1 MRNAGGCLGIALGI
15 VVLVGLGCGGSAPPA
30 DDPSGAAAD
39 GPAGGEGDAA
49 AGTKDETAAPAGDAP
64 AGGTASGGASESD
77 ASGSQALARDLIKA
91 GGRFVGWSAT
101 KKSFVHPQQRRSGQ
115 STSLD
120 VVFTDE
126 EGRAKDVMRICQIG
140 ECEEGLTELAKEA
153 MPKLTSRLDGEGF
166 VAVRAI
172 GWPQGRDE
180 LDVSALGMKLK
191 LAGGTLQGVR
201 EGKPVRIGAVK
212 PKLLAVF
219 VVPDAKLLG
228 VVTSPDGEVWQQT
241 FSVLKVP

>member
-1 MRNAGGCLGIALGI
+1 MRNAGGCKGIALGI
-15 VVLVGLGCGGSAPPA
+15 VALGAFGCGGSAPPA
-30 DDPSGAAAD
+30 EDPSSASA
-39 GPAGGEGDAA
+39 
-49 AGTKDETAAPAGDAP
+49 DAP
-64 AGGTASGGASESD
+64 AGAGDAAPGAKDESAAAAGDGAAPD
-77 ASGSQALARDLIKA
+77 ASGASPQGEASASHELARDLIKA
-91 GGRFVGWSAT
+91 GGRFVGWSAS
-101 KKSFVHPQQRRSGQ
+101 KKSFVHPQQRRSGP

-140 ECEEGLTELAKEA
+140 ECEERLTELAKEA

-241 FSVLKVP
+241 FSVLKLP